1 MSKRLTDVTKWTKNK
16 WFRKLKPNHKL
27 FWLYLLDNCDNVGVW
42 EEDIELASILIS
54 YEYNKDE
61 ILKEFKDKVKVFR
74 DGKKWW
80 VKDFIVFQYGELKE
94 EHLTNKPH
102 QCYIRNLKKHRL
114 WIDYTKTIHSLKEK
128 EKDKDKD
135 IEEEN
140 DKMSSKEIL
149 QLWNDLAEK
158 KDLPVIQKITQSRRD
173 KFNTRLKE
181 SSFDYKKILS
191 IIESSD
197 FLCGDNNRNWKVA
210 LDWILT
216 NDTNYVKILEGKY
229 DNGKISKKSNTIKMN
244 LGA

>member
-1 MSKRLTDVTKWTKNK
+1 MTDKN
-16 WFRKLKPNHKL
+16 
-27 FWLYLLDNCDNVGVW
+27 
-42 EEDIELASILIS
+42 E
-54 YEYNKDE
+54 NK
-61 ILKEFKDKVKVFR
+61 KE
-74 DGKKWW
+74 
-80 VKDFIVFQYGELKE
+80 
-94 EHLTNKPH
+94 
-102 QCYIRNLKKHRL
+102 
-114 WIDYTKTIHSLKEK
+114 SL
-128 EKDKDKD
+128 
-135 IEEEN
+135 
-140 DKMSSKEIL
+140 SSKEIL
-149 QLWNDLAEK
+149 QLWNDLAKK